1 MKFRNI
7 LICVYVLL
15 VCMLGIGDDFE
26 DYQKLKTENVSSIR
40 MEDLPSE
47 FSDEAFKTVDEFIK
61 KTRNLDYEF
70 VVYFDYVTG
79 EILKC
84 AKGIKNNVKITF
96 EDGEF
101 EGHHV
106 ASIHNHSKY
115 SLSAPSGINFG
126 IFDRPFEDYELVAGF
141 SSFWILEAKGVYK
154 GLSFLLN
161 ICSDDIADSCLEL
174 CVSRY
179 SDDEIINK
187 MHDIIYGSELL
198 KYINDKIIYGI
209 QLTKKEYVTMDNAV
223 NTIGYSCRKL
233 PTHEEIELARK
244 RVADPTILTGKDRL
258 YALYKMLGFDVEYD
272 EIFAD

>member
-15 VCMLGIGDDFE
+15 VCMLDIGSDFE

-40 MEDLPSE
+40 RGDLPSE

-70 VVYFDYVTG
+70 IVYFDYVSG

-84 AKGIKNNVKITF
+84 AKGIKDSVKITF

-106 ASIHNHSKY
+106 ASIHNHSKDA
-115 SLSAPSGINFG
+115 LSAPSGINFG
-126 IFDRPFEDYELVAGF
+126 IFDRSFEDYELVAGF

-154 GLSFLLN
+154 GLSFMLN

-179 SDDEIINK
+179 SDDKIINK

-198 KYINDKIIYGI
+198 KYINDKII
-209 QLTKKEYVTMDNAV
+209 
-223 NTIGYSCRKL
+223 
-233 PTHEEIELARK
+233 
-244 RVADPTILTGKDRL
+244 
-258 YALYKMLGFDVEYD
+258 
-272 EIFAD
+272 